1 MKLTFNYHG
10 LQSLCQ
16 SNVHQ
21 RAQIKTNLY
30 VKPVGELLKTPKVYI
45 VIWQCTRV
53 KLISYVYY
61 VAKRFILDANSNCTS
76 ESILGNIL
84 PEPLNVSYVVLFSD
98 ADRI

>member
-16 SNVHQ
+16 SNVNQ

-53 KLISYVYY
+53 KLISYVYC
-61 VAKRFILDANSNCTS
+61 VAKRFILEANSKCTS

-84 PEPLNVSYVVLFSD
+84 PDPLDVNYAALVSVTV
-98 ADRI
+98 RI